1 VTYVRSDGEY
11 SREQSE
17 DVTEK
22 RTEVDLAAIENV
34 LQYEHRE
41 GRIPEGKDHFH
52 PGYDIESKGADGAVE
67 RIIEVKGL
75 SGSWNDFGV
84 GVKPRQI
91 EQCRQ
96 EPDRFWLYVVEFAL
110 EPERAQVF
118 AIPNPVSLIDE
129 YRFDGGWKE
138 LSRERSGAGQP
149 GQPTVGRRV
158 RLADTREGMIESVVS
173 RGALM
178 RLTIQFDDG
187 SQEKMVYAPSQVQV
201 LMDDGER

>member
-1 VTYVRSDGEY
+1 M
-11 SREQSE
+11 
-17 DVTEK
+17 
-22 RTEVDLAAIENV
+22 
-34 LQYEHRE
+34 LQFERGQ
-41 GRIPEGKDHFH
+41 GRLPEAKDHYH
-52 PGYDIESKGADGAVE
+52 PGYDIESRGADKAIE

-91 EQCRQ
+91 EQCRR

-149 GQPTVGRRV
+149 EQPTVGRRV
-158 RLADTREGMIESVVS
+158 RLADTREGMVESVDS

-178 RLTIQFDDG
+178 RLTIRLDDG
-187 SQEKMVYAPSQVQV
+187 SQEKLVYAPSQVQV
-201 LMDDGER
+201 LVDDGAG